1 MKKIFKDKI
10 LNIENTDLYD
20 QTFLFEY
27 VEDISSSSERQ
38 IIFLSDLLES
48 RKNEEVLQKVSE
60 KPAMYSEVYSPKDE
74 LEIFSELFEQ
84 ALKEKKKIHIIWIT
98 LWEEIKMLEAYY
110 ESLGF
115 MREDINAFDIDFSVP
130 LVTVSCKIE
139 NLMWKG
145 SDYKAQRSNIF
156 FNPPIRE
163 TGHNKALFKWITRGV
178 IAGIELWEFTN
189 TKQDFIADCVRDE
202 KILPLFMG
210 KILKYNLEDAGLV
223 GNIKELK
230 IIY

>member
-84 ALKEKKKIHIIWIT
+84 ALKEKKKIHII
-98 LWEEIKMLEAYY
+98 
-110 ESLGF
+110 
-115 MREDINAFDIDFSVP
+115 
-130 LVTVSCKIE
+130 
-139 NLMWKG
+139 
-145 SDYKAQRSNIF
+145 
-156 FNPPIRE
+156 
-163 TGHNKALFKWITRGV
+163 
-178 IAGIELWEFTN
+178 
-189 TKQDFIADCVRDE
+189 
-202 KILPLFMG
+202 
-210 KILKYNLEDAGLV
+210 
-223 GNIKELK
+223 
-230 IIY
+230 